1 MVANKGKIIVVGI
14 GPGGLD
20 DITPAVL
27 TAIRESDVVIGYKY
41 YFQFIQPLLR
51 QDALCLD

>member
-27 TAIRESDVVIGYKY
+27 TAIRELSLIH
-41 YFQFIQPLLR
+41 I
-51 QDALCLD
+51 